1 MTDKQRQEQQT
12 PQRQGG
18 YEAGDPEVAQADEYS
33 PAIDRGPSPEPDLP
47 SYTPAAVRRDV
58 ERNDPDWQRAG
69 GGEGHTTEDSP
80 GE

>member
-1 MTDKQRQEQQT
+1 MESEREKQQT

-18 YEAGDPEVAQADEYS
+18 YEAGDPEVVESEEYK
-33 PAIDRGPSPEPDLP
+33 PAVDRGPSPEPDLP

-69 GGEGHTTEDSP
+69 GGEAPATDETPSE
-80 GE
+80 